1 MTDEHTDDTNDLNTT
16 EAPEATI
23 ARLARELQST
33 RQQRDFLGSQLSDRI
48 TRFHAARVAHGD
60 CAFDAA
66 GAAIRAE
73 IDALERNCGA
83 IAQSVGVSD

>member
-1 MTDEHTDDTNDLNTT
+1 MTDEHTDDTNAQNAT
-16 EAPEATI
+16 ETPEATI

-60 CAFDAA
+60 CSFDAA
-66 GAAIRAE
+66 GGAIRAE

-83 IAQSVGVSD
+83 IAQSAGVSD